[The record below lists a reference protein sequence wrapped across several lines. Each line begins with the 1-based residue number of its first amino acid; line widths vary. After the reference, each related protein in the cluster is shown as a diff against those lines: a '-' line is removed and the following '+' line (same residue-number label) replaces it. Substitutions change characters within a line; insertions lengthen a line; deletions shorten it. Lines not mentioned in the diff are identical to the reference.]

1 MTKTTHPSKEA
12 VRQLMTQRREAREP
26 PPSLEEIRRA
36 LGWNLIEAQ
45 RREQRGK

>member
-1 MTKTTHPSKEA
+1 MTKVTKPSKED

-26 PPSLEEIRRA
+26 PPSLEEIRRQ
-36 LGWNLIEAQ
+36 LGWTIIEAQ